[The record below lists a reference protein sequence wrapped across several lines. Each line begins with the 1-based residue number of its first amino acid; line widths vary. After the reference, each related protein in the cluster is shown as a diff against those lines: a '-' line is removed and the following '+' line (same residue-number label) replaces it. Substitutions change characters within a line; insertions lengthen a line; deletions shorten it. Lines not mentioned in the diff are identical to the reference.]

1 MKKALLVFFLCLSA
15 GSSVLLAQ
23 PAKILLLEPETE
35 RVQFSLACD
44 AYTWMGE
51 GFAKYK
57 DYLGLV
63 DLKQARE
70 SLAVKNIFLSKC
82 KTNEEFYKAGGLL
95 HADELVYTKLISTDF
110 QYIYSTTVYDIK
122 SKAILYQKETAKN
135 ITYRNGFYEIVVNSA
150 KEMADSIY
158 KTFLIKHKND
168 TTLIKDNT
176 LPKGI
181 YFDMDKIP
189 ELVKKVAPVYP
200 KEAKANGIQGKVII
214 YLLIDIDGKV
224 KQVDIAASSG
234 SVLLD
239 EAAKEASSKFEF
251 TPAIL
256 SDNKPVRV
264 WVLYP
269 VTFKLD

>member
-1 MKKALLVFFLCLSA
+1 MHL
-15 GSSVLLAQ
+15 
-23 PAKILLLEPETE
+23 
-35 RVQFSLACD
+35 
-44 AYTWMGE
+44 
-51 GFAKYK
+51 
-57 DYLGLV
+57 
-63 DLKQARE
+63 
-70 SLAVKNIFLSKC
+70 
-82 KTNEEFYKAGGLL
+82 
-95 HADELVYTKLISTDF
+95 DELVYTKLISTDL

-135 ITYRNGFYEIVVNSA
+135 ITYRNDFYKLVVDCT
-150 KEMADSIY
+150 KEMADSIFRAY
-158 KTFLIKHKND
+158 SIKHEND

-181 YFDMDKIP
+181 FYEMDKIP

-200 KEAKANGIQGKVII
+200 KEAKVNGIQGKVIL
-214 YLLIDIDGKV
+214 YLLIDIDGTV

-239 EAAKEASSKFEF
+239 DAAREAAHQFVF

-256 SDNKPVRV
+256 PGNKPVRV
-264 WVLYP
+264 WVMYP